1 MIRLCRVSRSS
12 LGAVSEKIC
21 LQLPKWRQELA
32 LNFPQELLLS
42 LPEIAADNDYIS
54 FYTTLQGQVEEIDLA
69 KAKEQ
74 HHQALDIYEQ
84 RKKLLC
90 DFLNSSLKL
99 QDYTLEESRQDFFKL
114 LNLSPK
120 FLLVSGKLPVFLPI
134 IEKSLESG
142 LFQNY
147 EKQQVKLQ
155 AVPFYKRH
163 LPCILSLSFFLALLF
178 LAWYFLLRPWPYEGT
193 LMGRIEALL
202 GNKSAIEQHQ
212 RIQHD
217 IDKLLAYLEARD
229 LALQNDRM
237 QEELALAQKERD
249 EALAQN
255 KALEEK
261 QKLLEEQQKLLE
273 EQRLK
278 DEQEKKALLE
288 KQEKLRLEKERQEA
302 LLKQQKQAKN
312 QESFAQKALPKCE
325 ILRKEGKMPQ
335 MVIAFDGS
343 ESMLQKDV
351 GGGDSRLSAAIRA
364 SEALVQSTDKNISIG
379 LVEINGCPMSKNHG
393 FFSGGNRSA
402 LISAIRNINPY
413 RYDGKTPLVHG
424 LNTIS
429 SLVDGVKAEAVG
441 VLISDGEDTCP
452 FTSNMNVCIIAK
464 NIHASQPKLK
474 IHTILIGKNASQA
487 ACIAEYTGGKVYSP
501 KNAAQIVSQ
510 LKAAGASVQKVCK
523 E

>member
-69 KAKEQ
+69 KAKDQ

-261 QKLLEEQQKLLE
+261 QKLLEEQ
-273 EQRLK
+273 RLK

-288 KQEKLRLEKERQEA
+288 KQEKLRLEKERQEE
-302 LLKQQKQAKN
+302 LLKQQKQ
-312 QESFAQKALPKCE
+312 
-325 ILRKEGKMPQ
+325 GKMPQ

-351 GGGDSRLSAAIRA
+351 GGGDTRLSAAIRA

-452 FTSNMNVCIIAK
+452 FTSNMNVCTIAK

>member
-1 MIRLCRVSRSS
+1 MIRLCRVSRAS
-12 LGAVSEKIC
+12 LGVISEKVC
-21 LQLPKWRQELA
+21 LLLPKWRQELA

-42 LPEIAADNDYIS
+42 LPETVIDDDYVS

-74 HHQALDIYEQ
+74 HHQALGIYEQ
-84 RKKLLC
+84 RKKILC
-90 DFLNSSLKL
+90 DFLNSSSSL

-114 LNLSPK
+114 LTISPK
-120 FLLVSGKLPVFLPI
+120 FMLVSGKLPVFLPI
-134 IEKSLESG
+134 IDKGLETSL
-142 LFQNY
+142 FKNY
-147 EKQQVKLQ
+147 EQQQIKPK
-155 AVPFYKRH
+155 AVPFYQRH
-163 LPCILSLSFFLALLF
+163 LLCILSLIFLLALLF
-178 LAWYFLLRPWPYEGT
+178 FAWYFLLRPWPYEGT
-193 LMGRIEALL
+193 FMERIDALL

-217 IDKLLAYLEARD
+217 IDKLLAHLEARD
-229 LALQNDRM
+229 LALKNDRM
-237 QEELALAQKERD
+237 QEKLDLAQKERD
-249 EALAQN
+249 EALAKN
-255 KALEEK
+255 KALEEN

-273 EQRLK
+273 EQKLK
-278 DEQEKKALLE
+278 AEQEKKALLE

-302 LLKQQKQAKN
+302 ILKQQKQANN
-312 QESFAQKALPKCE
+312 QESSTQKALPKCE

-343 ESMLQKDV
+343 ESMLQRDV
-351 GGGDSRLSAAIRA
+351 GGGESRLSAAIRA

-379 LVEINGCPMSKNHG
+379 LVEINGCPMAKNHG
-393 FFSGGNRSA
+393 FFSGSKRSA
-402 LISAIRNINPY
+402 LIGAIRNINPY

-452 FTSNMNVCIIAK
+452 FTSNMNVCTIAK

-487 ACIAEYTGGKVYSP
+487 ACIAKYTGGKVYSP